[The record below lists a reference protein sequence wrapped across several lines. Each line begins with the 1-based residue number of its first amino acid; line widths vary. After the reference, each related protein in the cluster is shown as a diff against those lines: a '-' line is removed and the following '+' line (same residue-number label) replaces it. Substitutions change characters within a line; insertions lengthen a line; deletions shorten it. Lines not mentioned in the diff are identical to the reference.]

1 MVKNLTFFFFSISID
16 NQLFFT
22 DKFYE
27 TARGGKV
34 LRFQLTVLVLAVWF
48 GPKVLLGFSS

>member
-1 MVKNLTFFFFSISID
+1 MVKDLTFFFSISLG
-16 NQLFFT
+16 NQLVFT

-27 TARGGKV
+27 IGMGGKV

-48 GPKVLLGFSS
+48 GLKVLVNIGS